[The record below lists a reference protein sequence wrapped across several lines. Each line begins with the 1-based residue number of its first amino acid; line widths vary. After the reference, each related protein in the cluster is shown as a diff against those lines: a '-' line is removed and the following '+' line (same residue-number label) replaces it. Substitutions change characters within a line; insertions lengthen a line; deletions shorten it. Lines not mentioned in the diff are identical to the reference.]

1 MQLLSHVKSGSVYE
15 TPNKYP
21 CVFCKPSDI
30 PGHQADQTNLTGL
43 GVRASSDLPDVRLC
57 LAGEAAH
64 FSVTHRSEGR
74 IREECKLKAPFI
86 CSCYVIPVDSSCSS
100 LDAHPHSL
108 LSQTLL
114 KRVGY
119 SLVDCVPTDVGYVE
133 QTQGETHRPLRADRH
148 GITS

>member
-1 MQLLSHVKSGSVYE
+1 MRP
-15 TPNKYP
+15 PNKCP

-57 LAGEAAH
+57 LAGEATH

-100 LDAHPHSL
+100 LDAHPPFS
-108 LSQTLL
+108 
-114 KRVGY
+114 
-119 SLVDCVPTDVGYVE
+119 
-133 QTQGETHRPLRADRH
+133 PLPDPVK
-148 GITS
+148 TSGLFFG

>member
-1 MQLLSHVKSGSVYE
+1 MRP
-15 TPNKYP
+15 PNKCP

-43 GVRASSDLPDVRLC
+43 GVRASSDLPDARLC

-74 IREECKLKAPFI
+74 IREECELKAPFI

-100 LDAHPHSL
+100 LDDPHSL

-114 KRVGY
+114 KTR
-119 SLVDCVPTDVGYVE
+119 
-133 QTQGETHRPLRADRH
+133 
-148 GITS
+148 GIFFGSPCPY